1 MALSVGG
8 GGDWRTRYGIG
19 PAVTEV
25 VPTGDGAFPPAA
37 DLAERLKGKG
47 PLLVG
52 GAVVLG
58 LLWALLSDS
67 SSERAAKREKGDESG
82 GGLALVVIAV
92 VAVVALA
99 LGGRGDVN
107 VSQNV
112 AQQAGSGGGGGGGG
126 GLGDKLLGGLLGAFG
141 L

>member
-1 MALSVGG
+1 MATRWNP
-8 GGDWRTRYGIG
+8 DWGSASPRTGFV
-19 PAVTEV
+19 PAAAEI
-25 VPTGDGAFPPAA
+25 VPTGDGAFGPGIN
-37 DLAERLKGKG
+37 LAERLKGKG

-67 SSERAAKREKGDESG
+67 SSERAAKQESGDGGG

-112 AQQAGSGGGGGGGG
+112 AQQAGGGGGGG